1 MTNYLNS
8 IFSHFKTY
16 GLAYLCILLHFLSGV
31 INIVAILITSFWLLW
46 YFTVKKNVDIYL
58 VFLLLIPSIAFER
71 TSENN
76 DVQTTV
82 SLFTNYNSVIFLG
95 PIALS
100 TRLTFC
106 FAILARVLL
115 NIRTLRFPALTIAW
129 FISICLAVA
138 GLVYAVILGSENS
151 SGLTVGFRI
160 ALSMGAVLLGK
171 TFLLSEYY
179 YKGLNKI
186 IFLSVLLLTFRLM
199 NGHWFFIT
207 FGFIPYFWLV
217 VKPRILVL
225 IPLFFSFNIL
235 FNFSSTI
242 TILGV
247 LLLSIL
253 FFILSHINFFYNYIL
268 RNKLVLG
275 LFIIIPVIVTIY
287 TLQLNSSGNYDLST
301 IKGYAE
307 FKLLG
312 DRKPVWDATY
322 QLIRQSFFIIPAGSR
337 LEVYFDF
344 LNKWEIWESG
354 AHNIFLEIG
363 KQIGGVAMLLLSSVL
378 LIMFYKTARKV
389 TSRSET
395 ITIYCFLSVYIVLG
409 ITGNSLIYDGVG
421 AFYWF
426 LLGQFY
432 CILAQPK
439 LPTIKKPQTTFSF

>member
-1 MTNYLNS
+1 LSS
-8 IFSHFKTY
+8 INSHFKTY
-16 GLAYLCILLHFLSGV
+16 GVAYLFILLHFFSG
-31 INIVAILITSFWLLW
+31 IVNMLAILVTSIWLLW
-46 YFTVKKNVDIYL
+46 YFTIKKNVDIFL

-100 TRLTFC
+100 TRLTFS

-115 NIRTLRFPALTIAW
+115 NIRTIRFPLLTIAW
-129 FISICLAVA
+129 FISIGLAVA
-138 GLVYAVILGSENS
+138 GLIYAVILESVNS

-160 ALSMGAVLLGK
+160 ALSIGAVLLGR
-171 TFLLSEYY
+171 TFLLNEDY
-179 YKGLNKI
+179 YKGLNKVI
-186 IFLSVLLLTFRLM
+186 ILSVLLLASGLM
-199 NGHWFFIT
+199 AGHWFFIT

-242 TILGV
+242 TIIGV

-253 FFILSHINFFYNYIL
+253 FFSFAHLNLFYNYIL
-268 RNKLVLG
+268 RNKFILG
-275 LFIIIPVIVTIY
+275 LLIAIPVIITIY
-287 TLQLNSSGNYDLST
+287 TLQLNSSGSYDLST

-312 DRKPVWDATY
+312 DRKPVWDATF
-322 QLIRQSFFIIPAGSR
+322 QLIQQSFFVIPAGSS

-363 KQIGGVAMLLLSSVL
+363 KQIGGVGMLLLSFVL
-378 LIMFYKTARKV
+378 LIMLYKTAIKV
-389 TSRSET
+389 TSRLET
-395 ITIYCFLSVYIVLG
+395 VTIYCFLSVYIVLG

-439 LPTIKKPQTTFSF
+439 LPTMKQPQTAVSF